1 MSIPKQSQALIVVD
15 KGKVAVQTVDIPQAG
30 EGEIV
35 VKVEAVALNPTVPA
49 TLMYYHRQHW
59 KHRDFVSPPG
69 AGLGCDFSGRVVQ
82 LGQGVHNVK
91 EGDRVAGFIHG
102 GKDEKHGSFAGQFKA
117 SEYLKTEA
125 TLVWKVPDS
134 VDAEEAAALGGIA
147 PHTAFQALNLR
158 LGIPQPSKPISTSES
173 LLVWGG
179 STSVGLYAVQLA
191 ALAGYRVVA
200 TSSPKNFDLVKKYGA
215 SAVFDYADDAT
226 PSKIQHEFPELALAL
241 DTISERGT
249 TLKTAQSF
257 KNKGHIVVLLP
268 PSDEG
273 LDNYPDVKVEF
284 TLVYTVLG
292 KEFNFAG
299 NAFFPAMPKDKK
311 AIEEWSEYVPS
322 LIESGKFKANPLW
335 RQVGG
340 LAKVNDGMN
349 LLKEGKNSAQ
359 KVTFNFGA

>member
-1 MSIPKQSQALIVVD
+1 MSIPTQSQALIVVD
-15 KGKVAVQTVDIPQAG
+15 QGKVAVQTVDTPQAG
-30 EGEIV
+30 QGEIV
-35 VKVEAVALNPTVPA
+35 VKVEAVALNPTD
-49 TLMYYHRQHW
+49 W

-69 AGLGCDFSGRVVQ
+69 AGLGCDFCGRVVQ
-82 LGQGVHNVK
+82 LGQGVQNVK

-102 GKDEKHGSFAGQFKA
+102 GKDEKHGSFA
-117 SEYLKTEA
+117 EYLKTEA

-147 PHTAFQALNLR
+147 PHTAFQALDLR
-158 LGIPQPSKPISTSES
+158 LGIPQPSKPISTSQP

-200 TSSPKNFDLVKKYGA
+200 TSSPKNYDLVKKYGA

-226 PSKIQHEFPELALAL
+226 PSKIRHEFPELALAL
-241 DTISERGT
+241 DTISEKGT

-257 KNKGHIVVLLP
+257 KDKGHVVVLLP

-273 LDNYPDVKVEF
+273 LDNYPNVKIEH

-299 NAFFPAMPKDKK
+299 KAFFPAMPKDKK

-322 LIESGKFKANPLW
+322 LIESGKLKTNPLW
-335 RQVGG
+335 RQEGG
-340 LAKVNDGMN
+340 LAKVNEGMN

-359 KVTFNFGA
+359 KVTFKFGA